1 MSKENEVYKVVCPQ
15 CGTVSIVGKDVSDE
29 SGNWLECSK
38 PEGFEWRLPAGK
50 ITPVA
55 GPAIYVSAFGEALTK
70 GLYLLRYDI
79 DPEIAYHNMRTR
91 PRGVQKAK
99 IG

>member
-1 MSKENEVYKVVCPQ
+1 MSKENEIYKVVCPQ

-29 SGNWLECSK
+29 GGNWLECSK

-50 ITPVA
+50 ITPVM
-55 GPAIYVSAFGEALTK
+55 GPAIYVSAFGDPLTH
-70 GLYLLRYDI
+70 GQYLKAFNL
-79 DPEIAYHNMRTR
+79 DPEIAYQNMRTR